1 VHLGRGAALIGRAV
15 MRRRTFEQSKLEVR
29 HTTRPHPACN
39 AERDGWAVGRS
50 RRYSRAMT
58 AIRIACV
65 GHAALDDVFEVDAFP
80 ARPTKTP
87 ASSYRPGTG
96 GMAFNAAIAA
106 ARLGAAVRMIGR
118 VGSEPGA
125 QMLRGRLRAEGVE
138 ARGLESVPGATTSVS
153 AIVVD
158 ARGERQIFN
167 HRGDAIVRAHAL
179 DTRLLQGADVVLADP
194 RWVAGAAA
202 ALRWARAQRVTAMLD
217 VDVAPAADLQQ
228 LVGLAQWA
236 VFSAAGLAAYAPGLP
251 PQAALQRAL
260 ASGCE
265 VAMVTRGDQ
274 PVWWLRR
281 GGALQ
286 RLAVPRVAAV
296 DTTGAGDV
304 FHAALALA
312 VGEGRGER
320 AAVAF
325 AATAAA
331 LKCLGGPGVLGAPRR
346 TAVERAL
353 PSGHS
358 SERRSTRR
366 SPRVARARVAA

>member
-1 VHLGRGAALIGRAV
+1 
-15 MRRRTFEQSKLEVR
+15 
-29 HTTRPHPACN
+29 
-39 AERDGWAVGRS
+39 
-50 RRYSRAMT
+50 MT

-65 GHAALDDVFEVDAFP
+65 GHAALDHVFEVDAFP
-80 ARPTKTP
+80 SRPTKTP
-87 ASSYRPGTG
+87 ALSYRPGTG

-118 VGSEPGA
+118 VGCEPGA
-125 QMLRGRLRAEGVE
+125 QMLRERLRAEGVDP
-138 ARGLESVPGATTSVS
+138 RGLETVATATTSVS

-158 ARGERQIFN
+158 ARGERQIYN
-167 HRGDAIVRAHAL
+167 HRGDAIARAHAL
-179 DTRLLQGADVVLADP
+179 DTRLLYGADVVLADP

-202 ALRWARAQRVTAMLD
+202 ALRWARAQHVTAMLD
-217 VDVAPAADLQQ
+217 VDVAPAADLAQ

-236 VFSAAGLAAYAPGLP
+236 VFSEAGLAAYAPGLESRL
-251 PQAALQRAL
+251 ALQRAL

-265 VAMVTRGDQ
+265 VAMVTRGDR

-281 GGALQ
+281 DGALQ
-286 RLAVPRVAAV
+286 RLAVPRVAAI

-312 VGEGRGER
+312 IGEGRAER

-331 LKCLGGPGVLGAPRR
+331 LKCLGGPGVLGAPARN
-346 TAVERAL
+346 AVERAL
-353 PSGHS
+353 PAHS
-358 SERRSTRR
+358 AARPRRRAVPVATDR
-366 SPRVARARVAA
+366 SAARGRGSSAR

>member
-1 VHLGRGAALIGRAV
+1 
-15 MRRRTFEQSKLEVR
+15 
-29 HTTRPHPACN
+29 
-39 AERDGWAVGRS
+39 
-50 RRYSRAMT
+50 MT

-65 GHAALDDVFEVDAFP
+65 GHAALDHVFEVAAFP
-80 ARPTKTP
+80 SRPTKTP
-87 ASSYRPGTG
+87 ALSYRPGTG

-106 ARLGAAVRMIGR
+106 ARLGAAVRMVGR

-125 QMLRGRLRAEGVE
+125 QMLRERLRAEGVD

-158 ARGERQIFN
+158 ARGERQIYN

-202 ALRWARAQRVTAMLD
+202 ALRWARAQGVIAMLD
-217 VDVAPAADLQQ
+217 VDVAPTADLQQ
-228 LVGLAQWA
+228 LVGLARWA
-236 VFSAAGLAAYAPGLP
+236 VFSAAGLAAYAPG
-251 PQAALQRAL
+251 QSARAALQRAL
-260 ASGCE
+260 DSGCE
-265 VAMVTRGDQ
+265 VAMVTRGER
-274 PVWWLRR
+274 PVWWLHR
-281 GGALQ
+281 GGSLQ
-286 RLAVPRVAAV
+286 RLAVPQVAAI

-312 VGEGRGER
+312 IGERRAER

-331 LKCLGGPGVLGAPRR
+331 LKCLRGPGVLGAPARK
-346 TAVERAL
+346 AVERAM
-353 PSGHS
+353 P
-358 SERRSTRR
+358 RRAAAAAQRDGPPLTAPTST
-366 SPRVARARVAA
+366 PRARGSPAR

>member
-1 VHLGRGAALIGRAV
+1 MRA
-15 MRRRTFEQSKLEVR
+15 
-29 HTTRPHPACN
+29 P
-39 AERDGWAVGRS
+39 
-50 RRYSRAMT
+50 
-58 AIRIACV
+58 IRIACV
-65 GHAALDDVFEVDAFP
+65 GHAVLDHVFEVEALP

-87 ASSYRPGTG
+87 ALSYRPGTG

-118 VGSEPGA
+118 VGSEPA
-125 QMLRGRLRAEGVE
+125 VQMLRQRLRSERVDD
-138 ARGLESVPGATTSVS
+138 RGLECVRGATTSVS

-158 ARGERQIFN
+158 ARGERQIYN
-167 HRGDAIVRAHAL
+167 HRGDAIAQAHPL

-202 ALRWARAQRVTAMLD
+202 ALRWASAHRVTTVLD

-228 LVGLAQWA
+228 LVALTQWA
-236 VFSAAGLAAYAPGLP
+236 VFSEAGLAAFAPGVGAREGLR
-251 PQAALQRAL
+251 RAL
-260 ASGCE
+260 AGGCE
-265 VAMVTRGDQ
+265 VAMVTRGGR
-274 PVWWLRR
+274 PVWWQRR
-281 GGALQ
+281 GAALR
-286 RLAVPRVAAV
+286 RLAVPQVAAI

-312 VGEGRGER
+312 VGEGRDER

-346 TAVERAL
+346 GARVRARGQGPPAL
-353 PSGHS
+353 P
-358 SERRSTRR
+358 RRAPRR
-366 SPRVARARVAA
+366 QPVPDEMAA

>member
-1 VHLGRGAALIGRAV
+1 
-15 MRRRTFEQSKLEVR
+15 
-29 HTTRPHPACN
+29 
-39 AERDGWAVGRS
+39 
-50 RRYSRAMT
+50 MT
-58 AIRIACV
+58 ALRIACV
-65 GHAALDDVFEVDAFP
+65 GHAALDHVFEVDAFP
-80 ARPTKTP
+80 KRPTKTP

-118 VGSEPGA
+118 VGCEPGA
-125 QMLRGRLRAEGVE
+125 QMLHERLRAEGVD

-167 HRGDAIVRAHAL
+167 HRGDAIVRGHAL
-179 DTRLLQGADVVLADP
+179 DTRVLHGADVVLADP

-217 VDVAPAADLQQ
+217 VDVAPTRDLQH
-228 LVGLAQWA
+228 LVALAQWA
-236 VFSAAGLAAYAPGLP
+236 VFSAAGLAAYAPGLAP
-251 PQAALQRAL
+251 RAALQRAL

-265 VAMVTRGDQ
+265 VAMVTRGDR

-281 GGALQ
+281 GGSLQ
-286 RLAVPRVAAV
+286 QLAVPQVAAI

-312 VGEGRGER
+312 IGEGRAER

-331 LKCLGGPGVLGAPRR
+331 LKCLGGPGVLGAPARQ
-346 TAVERAL
+346 AVERAL
-353 PSGHS
+353 PRSAVVAPS
-358 SERRSTRR
+358 PDADSARAVASVPARERDAGDRKD
-366 SPRVARARVAA
+366 RVAVVESQAQRRRGAGAPAAAPQSTHEDRDLGGGAGR

>member
-1 VHLGRGAALIGRAV
+1 
-15 MRRRTFEQSKLEVR
+15 
-29 HTTRPHPACN
+29 
-39 AERDGWAVGRS
+39 
-50 RRYSRAMT
+50 
-58 AIRIACV
+58 
-65 GHAALDDVFEVDAFP
+65 LDHVFEVAAFP

-87 ASSYRPGTG
+87 ALSYRPGTG

-106 ARLGAAVRMIGR
+106 ARLGAAVRMVGR
-118 VGSEPGA
+118 VGSEPGT
-125 QMLRGRLRAEGVE
+125 QMLRERLRTEGVD

-158 ARGERQIFN
+158 ARGERQIYN

-179 DTRLLQGADVVLADP
+179 DTRLLHGADVVLADP

-202 ALRWARAQRVTAMLD
+202 ALRWACEHGVIAMLD
-217 VDVAPAADLQQ
+217 VDVAPTADLQQ

-236 VFSAAGLAAYAPGLP
+236 VFSAAGLAAYAPG
-251 PQAALQRAL
+251 QSARAALQRAL
-260 ASGCE
+260 DSGCD
-265 VAMVTRGDQ
+265 VAMVTRGER

-281 GGALQ
+281 GGPLQ
-286 RLAVPRVAAV
+286 RLAVPQVAAT

-312 VGEGRGER
+312 IGERRAER

-331 LKCLGGPGVLGAPRR
+331 LKCLRGPGVLGAPARK
-346 TAVERAL
+346 AVERAL
-353 PSGHS
+353 P
-358 SERRSTRR
+358 RRAATGAPRDGAPLMAPTSTPPARG
-366 SPRVARARVAA
+366 SPAR